1 MERSGTVDKAVR
13 ALDELH
19 RRARPAALSELA
31 GALDLPKP
39 TLHRLL
45 ASLAA
50 YDLVEQD
57 EEGRYRLGVGLV
69 RLGLSALEGD
79 PVVAVSRP
87 ELEAAAA
94 GLGQTFF
101 LVAARAGR
109 LFVLDK
115 VEGTGMLRAAPS
127 IGTEVP
133 SHLTASGRLYQGLAP
148 ELLRPERKKGAD
160 RAAIELAVK
169 RGYDVNQGEWID
181 GLCVIAAPIL
191 SRGRLHGC
199 IACAVVAARFTADE
213 QRKAVQRTKQA
224 AERVSRALSG
234 ER

>member
-13 ALDELH
+13 ALDALH
-19 RRARPAALSELA
+19 RLGKSAALSELSSE
-31 GALDLPKP
+31 LDLPKP

-57 EEGRYRLGVGLV
+57 GEGRYRLGVGLV

-87 ELEAAAA
+87 ELEAAVHE
-94 GLGQTFF
+94 LGETFF

-127 IGTEVP
+127 VGTEVP

-148 ELLRPERKKGAD
+148 DLLAAERAKRSD
-160 RAAIELAVK
+160 RAAIERAVK
-169 RGYDVNQGEWID
+169 RGYDVNEGEWID

-199 IACAVVAARFTADE
+199 IACAAVAARFTADA